1 MLPAV
6 SHNPRFTVLPSTTTL
21 ALKLSKTVGT

>member
-1 MLPAV
+1 
-6 SHNPRFTVLPSTTTL
+6 VLPSTTTL